1 MKRLW
6 TIMRKEVRHILRDPL
21 TLLLILALPASL
33 LVLLGYGIT
42 GESSGVTLAIVDF
55 DKSDSSRAYVQRFT
69 SSDDFRLIQDLS
81 NVKEL
86 ERQIEIDAVDVG
98 IIIPEDFEREL
109 LNNGTSDVMILLDGS
124 SNPTDSTTSQL
135 KLTAISEMAN
145 QDILMKQ
152 VDKSGQA
159 HQLRLPINTTVQT
172 LYNPNGNVRLFM
184 IPGLIT
190 IILQVQTILLAAL
203 SIVREREQGTME
215 QLIVT
220 PIKSWELMLGKIIPY
235 LIVCLLNLFLLL
247 WMGEVLFGVHVTGDM
262 GELIGLSVIFIL
274 GSLGMG
280 VLISNIS
287 KTQMQAVYI
296 SVFLVII
303 PAVILSG
310 LMFSRESM
318 PVFTYWYSE
327 LLPVTQYLEITR
339 GIIVRGVDAITLLH
353 TSTIPLIVLS
363 VGYFIASVFAFRK
376 HL

>member
-55 DKSDSSRAYVQRFT
+55 DKSDSSRTYVQRFT

-124 SNPTDSTTSQL
+124 SNPTDSTTAQL

-159 HQLRLPINTTVQT
+159 HQLRMPINTTVQT

-247 WMGEVLFGVHVTGDM
+247 WMGEVLFGVHVMGDM

-318 PVFTYWYSE
+318 PAFTYWYSE

-339 GIIVRGVDAITLLH
+339 GIIVRGVDAITLLY

>member
-33 LVLLGYGIT
+33 LILLGYGIT
-42 GESSGVTLAIVDF
+42 GTSTGVTMGIVDF
-55 DKSDSSRAYVQRFT
+55 DKSDSSRAYVERFT
-69 SSDDFRLIQDLS
+69 ASNDFKLTHDLQ
-81 NVKEL
+81 NEEDMVRK
-86 ERQIEIDAVDVG
+86 IETDKMDIG
-98 IIIPEDFEREL
+98 IIIPESFEREL
-109 LNNGTSDVMILLDGS
+109 LTNGSANVMILLDGS
-124 SNPTDSTTSQL
+124 GNPTDVSTAEL

-145 QDILMKQ
+145 QDLILKK
-152 VDKSGQA
+152 VDVSGQA
-159 HQLRLPINTTVQT
+159 RTLQMPINTTVKT
-172 LYNPNGNVRLFM
+172 LYNPNGSARLYM
-184 IPGLIT
+184 IPGLIP
-190 IILQVQTILLAAL
+190 IILQVQAILLAAL

-220 PIKSWELMLGKIIPY
+220 PIRSWELMLGKIIPY
-235 LIVCLLNLFLLL
+235 LVVCMLNLLLMI
-247 WMGEVLFGVHVTGDM
+247 WMGDFLFGVSVRGSIA
-262 GELIGLSVIFIL
+262 ELVGLSAIFIL

-296 SVFLVII
+296 SVFVVII
-303 PAVILSG
+303 PAIILSG

-318 PVFTYWYSE
+318 PDFTYWYSE

-339 GIIVRGVDAITLLH
+339 GIIVRGVDAATLLF
-353 TSTIPLIVLS
+353 TSTLPMVIMS

>member
-86 ERQIEIDAVDVG
+86 ERQIEIDEVDVG

-109 LNNGTSDVMILLDGS
+109 LNNGTSNVMILLDGS

-247 WMGEVLFGVHVTGDM
+247 WMGEVLFGVHVMGDM

-318 PVFTYWYSE
+318 PAFTYWYSE

-339 GIIVRGVDAITLLH
+339 GIIVRGVDAITLLY

>member
-86 ERQIEIDAVDVG
+86 ERQIEIDKVDVG
-98 IIIPEDFEREL
+98 IIIPESFECEL
-109 LNNGTSDVMILLDGS
+109 LNNGTSNVMILLDGS

-159 HQLRLPINTTVQT
+159 HQLRMPINTTVQT

-247 WMGEVLFGVHVTGDM
+247 WMAEVMFGVHVMGNM

-318 PVFTYWYSE
+318 PAFTYWYSE

-339 GIIVRGVDAITLLH
+339 GIIVRGVDAITLLY

>member
-1 MKRLW
+1 
-6 TIMRKEVRHILRDPL
+6 MRKEVRHILRDPL

-55 DKSDSSRAYVQRFT
+55 DKSDSSRVYVQRFT

-247 WMGEVLFGVHVTGDM
+247 WMGEVLFGVHVMGDM

>member
-86 ERQIEIDAVDVG
+86 ERQIEIDEVDVG

-247 WMGEVLFGVHVTGDM
+247 WMGEVLFGVHVMGDL

-318 PVFTYWYSE
+318 PAFTYWYSE

>member
-33 LVLLGYGIT
+33 LILLGYGIT
-42 GESSGVTLAIVDF
+42 GTSTGVTMGIVDF
-55 DKSDSSRAYVQRFT
+55 DKSDSSRAYVERFT
-69 SSDDFRLIQDLS
+69 ASNDFKLTHDLQ
-81 NVKEL
+81 NEEEMVRK
-86 ERQIEIDAVDVG
+86 IETDKMDIG
-98 IIIPEDFEREL
+98 IIIPESFEREL
-109 LNNGTSDVMILLDGS
+109 LTNGSANVMILLDGS
-124 SNPTDSTTSQL
+124 GNPTDVTTAEL

-145 QDILMKQ
+145 QDLILKKID
-152 VDKSGQA
+152 VSGQA
-159 HQLRLPINTTVQT
+159 NNLRMPINTTVKT
-172 LYNPNGNVRLFM
+172 LYNPTGNARLYM
-184 IPGLIT
+184 IPGLIP
-190 IILQVQTILLAAL
+190 IILQVQAILLAAL

-220 PIKSWELMLGKIIPY
+220 PIRSWELMLGKIIPY
-235 LIVCLLNLFLLL
+235 LVVCMLNLLLMI
-247 WMGEVLFGVHVTGDM
+247 WMGDFLFGVSVRGSM
-262 GELIGLSVIFIL
+262 AELVGLSAIFIL

-296 SVFLVII
+296 SVFVVII

-318 PVFTYWYSE
+318 PNFTYWYSE

-339 GIIVRGVDAITLLH
+339 GIIVRGVDATTLLF
-353 TSTIPLIVLS
+353 TSTLPMIIMS

>member
-1 MKRLW
+1 
-6 TIMRKEVRHILRDPL
+6 
-21 TLLLILALPASL
+21 
-33 LVLLGYGIT
+33 
-42 GESSGVTLAIVDF
+42 
-55 DKSDSSRAYVQRFT
+55 
-69 SSDDFRLIQDLS
+69 
-81 NVKEL
+81 
-86 ERQIEIDAVDVG
+86 
-98 IIIPEDFEREL
+98 
-109 LNNGTSDVMILLDGS
+109 MILLDGS

-159 HQLRLPINTTVQT
+159 HQLRMPINTTVQT

-184 IPGLIT
+184 IPPGLIT

-247 WMGEVLFGVHVTGDM
+247 WMAEVMFGVHVMGNM

-296 SVFLVII
+296 SVFWSLFRR
-303 PAVILSG
+303 LS
-310 LMFSRESM
+310 FRE
-318 PVFTYWYSE
+318 
-327 LLPVTQYLEITR
+327 
-339 GIIVRGVDAITLLH
+339 
-353 TSTIPLIVLS
+353 
-363 VGYFIASVFAFRK
+363 
-376 HL
+376 

>member
-1 MKRLW
+1 M
-6 TIMRKEVRHILRDPL
+6 
-21 TLLLILALPASL
+21 
-33 LVLLGYGIT
+33 
-42 GESSGVTLAIVDF
+42 
-55 DKSDSSRAYVQRFT
+55 
-69 SSDDFRLIQDLS
+69 
-81 NVKEL
+81 
-86 ERQIEIDAVDVG
+86 G
-98 IIIPEDFEREL
+98 IIIPESFEREL

-159 HQLRLPINTTVQT
+159 HQLRMPINTTVQT

-184 IPGLIT
+184 IPPGLIT

-247 WMGEVLFGVHVTGDM
+247 WMAEVMFGVHVMGNM

-310 LMFSRESM
+310 MMFSRESM
-318 PVFTYWYSE
+318 PAFTYWYSE

-339 GIIVRGVDAITLLH
+339 GIIVRGVDAITLLY

>member
-69 SSDDFRLIQDLS
+69 ASDDFRLIQDLS

-86 ERQIEIDAVDVG
+86 ERQIEIDEVDVG

-109 LNNGTSDVMILLDGS
+109 LNNGTSNVMILLDGS

-247 WMGEVLFGVHVTGDM
+247 WMGEVLFGVHVMGDL

-318 PVFTYWYSE
+318 PAFTYWYSE